1 MGKLSLNGRIEKE
14 RLMIEKSLN
23 MNRNAPSPNLLNHP
37 KGRPTEPNRLFLT
50 LFKRP
55 LTPPPALV
63 LNIYVADY
71 IADYSAK

>member
-1 MGKLSLNGRIEKE
+1 MENNFKRSSEDRPILKKVVVEE
-14 RLMIEKSLN
+14 RSI
-23 MNRNAPSPNLLNHP
+23 LLCI
-37 KGRPTEPNRLFLT
+37 RDALQSQIVCFLT

-55 LTPPPALV
+55 LNHPLF